1 MHAKTEINLDDVD
14 QILDELKVILEEMFE
29 VEPADVVSEAALYDD
44 LDIDSIDAV
53 DLIARLTELT
63 GIKVQ
68 PEQFKS
74 VRTVGD
80 VISTIQTLRS

>member
-1 MHAKTEINLDDVD
+1 MHAKTEINLDDAD

-29 VEPADVVSEAALYDD
+29 VDPANVVPDAALYDN
-44 LDIDSIDAV
+44 LDVDSIDAV

-80 VISTIQTLRS
+80 VISTIQTLRG